1 MTPRPNRGSGVNRI
15 PRRSK
20 VTTKTLVVVFMVA
33 LAASA
38 GAQPATIFSDGFEL
52 GDTSGWNNETPWLQT
67 EGNKIWTGG
76 GVVWH
81 GRGANIHDTRSCW
94 ACSWAPPNVD
104 EVKRR
109 IDTLVDDW
117 NAGFLRL
124 LLESYLDNS
133 GGQVQWQG
141 VLDDPDYLQSLVEI
155 VEHIGT
161 KPGVY
166 VMVSLWADP
175 TFSDLGWPTA
185 DTIAVWERLA
195 ETFAGYPHVIYGLVN
210 EPEENWNG
218 ALDEA
223 CWTAMNDTVAA
234 IRAVETAIGAHH
246 HVIAVQGTR
255 AWARVLDYYITHPIT
270 AGGGVNI
277 AYETHV
283 YNPASDFDALF
294 VTPSQTLPVIIG
306 EFGVVS
312 GMTAEDCGL
321 LMDQAEAL
329 QIPYTAWT
337 FHMRCPPNL
346 IEDSSGG
353 GCGVGMD
360 LTPTSWGVQ
369 LRDQLDGGSP

>member
-1 MTPRPNRGSGVNRI
+1 
-15 PRRSK
+15 
-20 VTTKTLVVVFMVA
+20 
-33 LAASA
+33 
-38 GAQPATIFSDGFEL
+38 
-52 GDTSGWNNETPWLQT
+52 
-67 EGNKIWTGG
+67 
-76 GVVWH
+76 
-81 GRGANIHDTRSCW
+81 
-94 ACSWAPPNVD
+94 
-104 EVKRR
+104 
-109 IDTLVDDW
+109 
-117 NAGFLRL
+117 
-124 LLESYLDNS
+124 LLESYPDNS

-234 IRAVETAIGAHH
+234 IRAVETAIGAHN

-294 VTPSQTLPVIIG
+294 VTPSQTLPVIVG

>member
-1 MTPRPNRGSGVNRI
+1 
-15 PRRSK
+15 
-20 VTTKTLVVVFMVA
+20 
-33 LAASA
+33 
-38 GAQPATIFSDGFEL
+38 
-52 GDTSGWNNETPWLQT
+52 
-67 EGNKIWTGG
+67 
-76 GVVWH
+76 
-81 GRGANIHDTRSCW
+81 
-94 ACSWAPPNVD
+94 
-104 EVKRR
+104 
-109 IDTLVDDW
+109 
-117 NAGFLRL
+117 
-124 LLESYLDNS
+124 
-133 GGQVQWQG
+133 
-141 VLDDPDYLQSLVEI
+141 
-155 VEHIGT
+155 
-161 KPGVY
+161 
-166 VMVSLWADP
+166 
-175 TFSDLGWPTA
+175 
-185 DTIAVWERLA
+185 
-195 ETFAGYPHVIYGLVN
+195 
-210 EPEENWNG
+210 
-218 ALDEA
+218 
-223 CWTAMNDTVAA
+223 MNDTVAA

-294 VTPSQTLPVIIG
+294 VTPSQTLPAIIG

-346 IEDSSGG
+346 IEDASGG